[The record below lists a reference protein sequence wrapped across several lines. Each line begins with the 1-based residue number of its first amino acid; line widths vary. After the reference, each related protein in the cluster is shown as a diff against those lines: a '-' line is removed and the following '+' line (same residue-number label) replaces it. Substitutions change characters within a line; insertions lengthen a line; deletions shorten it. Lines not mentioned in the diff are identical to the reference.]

1 MENRNII
8 PVLFFYILN
17 INLQI
22 KINCLWYNHK
32 IFLQGVNAN
41 KEPVLYPIFQ
51 EMTPFPARRQEVM
64 NLSPHQTSMEMDICE
79 CTDIENPD
87 TAKCLAKVSSKIDNR
102 NMFNLVKLY
111 WKACMYGHT
120 LKSFLLYLLSIHKC
134 PIVLR
139 QSSIILKAMLNIIY
153 IFNLILPDC
162 DERLTRESLHFRYIS
177 LKKVHVLHLSYYIF
191 SDMKTLSI
199 FWE

>member
-22 KINCLWYNHK
+22 RINCLLYNHK

-111 WKACMYGHT
+111 
-120 LKSFLLYLLSIHKC
+120 
-134 PIVLR
+134 
-139 QSSIILKAMLNIIY
+139 
-153 IFNLILPDC
+153 
-162 DERLTRESLHFRYIS
+162 
-177 LKKVHVLHLSYYIF
+177 
-191 SDMKTLSI
+191 
-199 FWE
+199 